1 MDIRT
6 GIGHDTHRV
15 TAGRPLILG
24 GVAFE
29 SDVGLEGHSDADCL
43 LHALCDALLGAVGA
57 GDIGEHFPDNDPR
70 YRGAASSIFV
80 TRAHEI
86 VRERGYTLS
95 NVDCIVFAERPRL
108 GERKRAICESIERIL
123 GLPAGRVGV
132 KAKSGEGVGSIG
144 RGEAIAALV
153 TVLVTK
159 ELPA

>member
-15 TAGRPLILG
+15 TAGRLLVLG
-24 GVAFE
+24 GVEIPSA
-29 SDVGLEGHSDADCL
+29 VGLEGHSDADCL

-108 GERKRAICESIERIL
+108 GEHKRAICESIERIL
-123 GLPAGRVGV
+123 GLRAGRVGV
-132 KAKSGEGVGSIG
+132 KAKSGEGVGAIG

-153 TVLVTK
+153 TVLITK